1 MAGSFGYE
9 AAHYDVSMRM
19 AELSLLPAVRAAGED
34 TLIVADGTS
43 CRHQIADGT
52 RATER
57 ARGDAR
63 GARARGCARLNRARP
78 VRKPAQGE
86 LQLRCGC
93 RRARGTFPRYSIV
106 ICLRS

>member
-9 AAHYDVSMRM
+9 AAHYEISMRM

-57 ARGDAR
+57 HEALHA
-63 GARARGCARLNRARP
+63 
-78 VRKPAQGE
+78 VRVLAAA
-86 LQLRCGC
+86 L
-93 RRARGTFPRYSIV
+93 A
-106 ICLRS
+106 